1 MLQVCSS
8 PPGGTDECSGE
19 RFGKTQYRRKQSCFY
34 TKFYPSE
41 HTVSKCSNI
50 PHFAGVLI
58 HNFQWKKLIFSLSI
72 PVRKI
77 VIMRPTVE
85 KSIKDQIIMFPIPLT
100 IYHIVMLICTAA
112 SLGISNKNEHYVIA
126 LSYSFQTVQ
135 TPNTFHFKDHKT
147 ALFQQIT
154 IQQSA
159 LNKIA
164 L

>member
-1 MLQVCSS
+1 
-8 PPGGTDECSGE
+8 
-19 RFGKTQYRRKQSCFY
+19 
-34 TKFYPSE
+34 
-41 HTVSKCSNI
+41 
-50 PHFAGVLI
+50 
-58 HNFQWKKLIFSLSI
+58 
-72 PVRKI
+72 
-77 VIMRPTVE
+77 
-85 KSIKDQIIMFPIPLT
+85 MFPIPRT

-126 LSYSFQTVQ
+126 SSYSFKTTQ

-164 L
+164 LWGVASLGRDFPLRTESLHGINEDILKQISFSIL